1 MESTVRSGD
10 SPIHDRSPPAQNAV
24 PSPVTTTART
34 DRSLRRLAMVSPHA
48 LVSSAVIALRRSGSA
63 RVRITTPSSRR
74 VTRRGLSVMDR
85 TVSGDP
91 HAQVAG
97 LFTLSRVALAA
108 RPTGH
113 GRRSTQGGPMAES
126 YEGYC
131 VKCKEK
137 RTFDGEVR
145 VSDSGRRMA
154 QGTCPVCGT
163 KMNRI
168 LGKA

>member
-10 SPIHDRSPPAQNAV
+10 SPIQDRSPPAQNAV

-34 DRSLRRLAMVSPHA
+34 DRSSRRPAIVSAHG

-63 RVRITTPSSRR
+63 KVRITTPSSRR
-74 VTRRGLSVMDR
+74 VTPSGLSVMDR

-91 HAQVAG
+91 HAQLPG
-97 LFTLSRVALAA
+97 LFRVSRVGLERGSAEI
-108 RPTGH
+108 
-113 GRRSTQGGPMAES
+113 GRRSTQGGPMADT

-137 RTFDGEVR
+137 LTF
-145 VSDSGRRMA
+145 
-154 QGTCPVCGT
+154 
-163 KMNRI
+163 
-168 LGKA
+168 

>member
-1 MESTVRSGD
+1 M
-10 SPIHDRSPPAQNAV
+10 
-24 PSPVTTTART
+24 
-34 DRSLRRLAMVSPHA
+34 
-48 LVSSAVIALRRSGSA
+48 
-63 RVRITTPSSRR
+63 TTPSSRR

-85 TVSGDP
+85 TVSGVP
-91 HAQVAG
+91 HAQLPG
-97 LFTLSRVALAA
+97 LFTLSRVGLARGSA
-108 RPTGH
+108 GI
-113 GRRSTQGGPMAES
+113 GRRSTQGGPMADT

-137 RTFDGEVR
+137 RTFEGEVR

-154 QGTCPVCGT
+154 QGLCPVCGT